1 MTSPSLAHSVPLFPC
16 AFFHFLFAAF
26 MEKVRVGAGVG
37 GWVTTTTVGEE
48 PPAWAVSRAS
58 KSGVFSSNPILSG
71 MLVASWS
78 TLACAGHKRW

>member
-1 MTSPSLAHSVPLFPC
+1 MTSPSLAPSVPLPPY
-16 AFFHFLFAAF
+16 AFFHFLSVAF
-26 MEKVRVGAGVG
+26 MEKVRVEAGVG
-37 GWVTTTTVGEE
+37 GWVATTTTGEE